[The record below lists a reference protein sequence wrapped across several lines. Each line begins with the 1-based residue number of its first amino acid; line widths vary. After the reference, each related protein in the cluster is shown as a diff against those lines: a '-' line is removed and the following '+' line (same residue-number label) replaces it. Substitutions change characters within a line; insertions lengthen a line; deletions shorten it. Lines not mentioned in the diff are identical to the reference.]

1 MNKRDIRIFAFSSL
15 VLFALFF
22 INILIFRHHLTLFN
36 TVAALLM
43 ALVGM
48 FFVLFL
54 APLPW
59 MRLKPSENP
68 FHVLLFLVSV
78 PVLLVALCAVSIG
91 VTSLL
96 GCHKPFAAV
105 FFNSFKWFVLVYSI
119 PIALGGFFIGEWR
132 IRKSAKEQAITA
144 ECPMREAPDI
154 PGEARREPAIYWT
167 VKDGAVSRIVS
178 IQEISHITR
187 QRKKIIAHSNGET
200 LITTWKSLE
209 AIRGD
214 CPAFIEASRGYLVR
228 LAAVLGYRDDEDGLF
243 LRVPG
248 AEIEVS
254 RRRAPEIRQLLSI
267 RLEPCTERIR
277 PPLLAGMDES
287 AYEGRLA

>member
-1 MNKRDIRIFAFSSL
+1 MNKRNIYIFSFSSL
-15 VLFALFF
+15 MLFALFF
-22 INILIFRHHLTLFN
+22 INVLLFRHHLTLFN
-36 TVAALLM
+36 TLVALLL
-43 ALVGM
+43 ALVGV

-54 APLPW
+54 APFPW
-59 MRLKPSENP
+59 MRLKASENR
-68 FHVLLFLVSV
+68 FHALLCLASV
-78 PVLLVALCAVSIG
+78 PVLLIVLCAVSIG
-91 VTSLL
+91 VTSML
-96 GCHKPFAAV
+96 GCHKPFSVV
-105 FFNSFKWFVLVYSI
+105 FAHSFKWFAITYSI
-119 PIALGGFFIGEWR
+119 PLGLGGFCIAKWR
-132 IRKSAKEQAITA
+132 ESQSVK
-144 ECPMREAPDI
+144 DV

-167 VKDGAVSRIVS
+167 VKDGAAPRIVS

-187 QRKKIIAHSNGET
+187 QREKIIAHSNGET

-214 CPAFIEASRGYLVR
+214 CPAFIEASRGCLVR

-267 RLEPCTERIR
+267 RLEPCTEKIR
-277 PPLLAGMDES
+277 PPLLAGMDEN
-287 AYEGRLA
+287 AYEVGRLA